1 MSIKHRKILL
11 YTHALTGGGAE
22 RVWALLASELSER
35 GHNVLFVSDF
45 AASENSAFL
54 NAKVRQT
61 VLPKGHWNAVIG
73 LAKLIK
79 SERPDVSVSAIG
91 VSNFKH
97 VLAAIFARSLSRTI
111 ISMHGYYSSE
121 PGTVSRMGNALTPLF
136 GRITAATICVSD
148 GLIDYF
154 ANTWF
159 LPRSKATRIYNPVMV
174 TAKAPPP
181 SLEELSA
188 RAPIILAVG
197 RLVDYKNYPMLLQA
211 FAKLK
216 TKNAVLNILGE
227 GPDRALIEALIV
239 KLGIETRVKML
250 GYQAS
255 PWDYYAS
262 AKCFALPSNSESF
275 GNVVVEALAQG
286 LPVIATKCHGPL
298 EIITN
303 ASFGTLVERGDS
315 DAMAVALDAILANP
329 NDPAPRIAHAQNFT
343 SDAAAQ
349 AYEAVFEKVIAGTLL
364 IKPFGNTF

>member
-11 YTHALTGGGAE
+11 YTHALSGGGAE

-35 GHNVLFVSDF
+35 GHDVLFVSDF

-54 NAKVRQT
+54 SANVRQT
-61 VLPKGHWNAVIG
+61 VLPKGHWNAIIG
-73 LAKLIK
+73 LAKLIRL
-79 SERPDVSVSAIG
+79 ERPDVSVSAIG

-97 VLAAIFARSLSRTI
+97 VLAAIFARNLPRTI

-121 PGTVSRMGNALTPLF
+121 PGTVSRMGNALTPIF
-136 GRITAATICVSD
+136 GRIAAATICVSD

-154 ANTWF
+154 VNTWF
-159 LPRSKATRIYNPVMV
+159 LPRHKATRIYNPVMV
-174 TAKAPPP
+174 TAKVQPP
-181 SLEELSA
+181 SVAELAA

-197 RLVDYKNYPMLLQA
+197 RLVDYKNYPMLLHA

-227 GPDRALIEALIV
+227 GPDREIIKALAV
-239 KLGIETRVKML
+239 QLGIESRVKML

-255 PWDYYAS
+255 PWEYYS
-262 AKCFALPSNSESF
+262 QAKCFVLPSNSESF

-298 EIITN
+298 EIITH
-303 ASFGTLVERGDS
+303 STLGTLVERGNS
-315 DAMAVALDAILANP
+315 DEMAAALDALLANP
-329 NDPAPRIAHAQNFT
+329 GDPAPRIAHAQNFT
-343 SDAAAQ
+343 SQAAAQ
-349 AYEAVFEKVIAGTLL
+349 AYEAVFERVILGAMR
-364 IKPFGNTF
+364 